1 MSYTKMVKQWKRE
14 SDKLWKERSIQFKK
28 DRLQAEKI
36 QTMTVCSNMIKQI
49 KDREALAKNNI
60 VRREIIQSLRLNN
73 PFTYRQFLIIWDLI
87 NSDFNQILYDL
98 GRGKINKDDVIMAI
112 GYINKFSNSLIDEYW
127 KNTLI
132 NPKD

>member
-1 MSYTKMVKQWKRE
+1 MVKQWKRE